1 MDSLNLSFTSL
12 VSISDYVFSDC
23 ISLKYISFPV
33 SLTSIGDGAFRNCSL
48 DSVVL
53 SYCTSLTSIG
63 NAAFAH
69 GVLDVIK
76 FPAKLTSVGDEA
88 FSGCRVRSLDFSS
101 TSLTSIGSRA
111 FAYCYDLE
119 SIRFPVSLASMGDDA
134 FISCSSLSKLTV
146 DEDNP
151 IYASHDNVL
160 YTNGLF
166 TLLYYPIGLGTAVI
180 IPDGVHSIRED
191 AFPCEVSAV
200 YCQPQTPPEAVDGE
214 FQEMFSADELM
225 NAVLYVP
232 IGTKAA
238 YMKVD
243 PWRNF
248 WNIEEAD
255 IAAVG
260 IDGVTAQGEPT
271 VTVRGGKIVVDGA
284 STTGVIE
291 VFSTNGRC
299 AYRGTSTVIEGLPKG
314 AYVVRIGKFTQ
325 KVML

>member
-1 MDSLNLSFTSL
+1 
-12 VSISDYVFSDC
+12 
-23 ISLKYISFPV
+23 
-33 SLTSIGDGAFRNCSL
+33 
-48 DSVVL
+48 
-53 SYCTSLTSIG
+53 
-63 NAAFAH
+63 
-69 GVLDVIK
+69 
-76 FPAKLTSVGDEA
+76 
-88 FSGCRVRSLDFSS
+88 
-101 TSLTSIGSRA
+101 
-111 FAYCYDLE
+111 
-119 SIRFPVSLASMGDDA
+119 
-134 FISCSSLSKLTV
+134 
-146 DEDNP
+146 
-151 IYASHDNVL
+151 
-160 YTNGLF
+160 
-166 TLLYYPIGLGTAVI
+166 
-180 IPDGVHSIRED
+180 
-191 AFPCEVSAV
+191 
-200 YCQPQTPPEAVDGE
+200 
-214 FQEMFSADELM
+214 M